1 MQNLKDKVM
10 LITGATSGIGRA
22 LALQANELGAKLI
35 LCGRSEDKMQKL
47 LLDLGSE
54 SVYAKTF
61 DITQEDQTIAF
72 IQAGVKYFGKID
84 ILVNNA
90 GANSAKAKV
99 ADIKTSDYEYMI
111 RLNQIAP
118 FIVMREVFKNMRQ
131 RQEGRIV
138 NILST
143 VCLYSNPGIGSYTG
157 SKDGFDGMTKV
168 FRKEAAEE
176 GVVVSAVYPGGVDTD
191 FRELEREDYLTAYT
205 VAEAII
211 NLLQMNP
218 EAAMHELVLRPHV
231 EKNF

>member
-1 MQNLKDKVM
+1 MENLKGKVW

-22 LALQANELGAKLI
+22 LALQANELGAKLV
-35 LCGRSEDKMQKL
+35 LCGRSEDRMQSL
-47 LLDLGSE
+47 LAELDSDR
-54 SVYAKTF
+54 VYAKTF
-61 DITQEDQTIAF
+61 DITQEVQTIAF
-72 IQAGVKYFGKID
+72 IEAAIEHFGQVD
-84 ILVNNA
+84 ILINNA
-90 GANSAKAKV
+90 GANTAKAKV
-99 ADIKTSDYEYMI
+99 TDIKTSDYEYMI

-118 FIVMREVFKNMRQ
+118 FIVMREVFKDMRK
-131 RQEGRIV
+131 RQQGRIV

-143 VCLYSNPGIGSYTG
+143 VCLYSNPGIASYTA

-191 FRELEREDYLTAYT
+191 FRNLERQDYLTADT

-218 EAAMHELVLRPHV
+218 EAAMHELVLRPHI
-231 EKNF
+231 EKNY

>member
-72 IQAGVKYFGKID
+72 IHAGIQHFGKID
-84 ILVNNA
+84 ILINNA
-90 GANSAKAKV
+90 GANTAKAKV
-99 ADIKTSDYEYMI
+99 EDIKTSDYEYMI

-118 FIVMREVFKNMRQ
+118 FIVMREVFKDMRQ
-131 RQEGRIV
+131 RQQGRIV

-143 VCLYSNPGIGSYTG
+143 VCLYSNPGIASYTG

-168 FRKEAAEE
+168 FRKEAAQD

-191 FRELEREDYLTAYT
+191 FRDLERQDYLSAET
-205 VAEAII
+205 VAESII

-218 EAAMHELVLRPHV
+218 EAAMHELVLRPHI
-231 EKNF
+231 EQNY